1 MMKMPFYTNLKGRMV
16 IYWLS
21 NIGVSLQ
28 SREVSNRHIL
38 TVLLGWCRSS
48 NLELDQR
55 DLL

>member
-1 MMKMPFYTNLKGRMV
+1 MAV
-16 IYWLS
+16 YWLS

-28 SREVSNRHIL
+28 FREVFNRHIL
-38 TVLLGWCRSS
+38 TVLLGWCWSF

>member
-28 SREVSNRHIL
+28 FCETFNRYPNNAFRVVP
-38 TVLLGWCRSS
+38 VL
-48 NLELDQR
+48 
-55 DLL
+55 